1 MCTPESTTPVPHFS
15 VECESLFSV
24 MFLFVNRGGED
35 GEEVEDGEKDGE
47 WSTRWSLS
55 TPN

>member
-1 MCTPESTTPVPHFS
+1 
-15 VECESLFSV
+15 